1 LLSWLLNDFYLRK
14 WDMQTG
20 KAVLDHR
27 TRPQGVEL
35 PDNAAMGIDWRVD
48 HFLGGSAFTPQ
59 GDQLLLASQ
68 RGDLHYFD
76 VESGKEI
83 RIVNIAMDQAEG
95 FATFAFS
102 STGKHFAV
110 ANRSTHLRVGH
121 LGSGMTA
128 FAVTLPGKV
137 SRAAFL
143 PDGRSVAAL
152 VSRDDAAAKK
162 VIEDDDPI
170 DDLYLSIDRRTLE
183 QLALQTPV
191 AGDLRLLSVILHTNS
206 YLERVGDQAVNIA
219 KIYLAVRKL
228 PSSDTIL
235 AHLQEM
241 SDVVRAMIRVAMQAL
256 ARRDLELCLKLPAMD
271 DPVDRLNLGM
281 YKEVAAL
288 AEDPG
293 RLNWGLRMNVVA
305 RQLER
310 VGDNAVDIGE
320 QVGFLLTGEFREFT
334 DASHPE
340 LDIDGS

>member
-1 LLSWLLNDFYLRK
+1 MPETRRK
-14 WDMQTG
+14 FHEDLEALEADLQT
-20 KAVLDHR
+20 
-27 TRPQGVEL
+27 
-35 PDNAAMGIDWRVD
+35 M
-48 HFLGGSAFTPQ
+48 
-59 GDQLLLASQ
+59 
-68 RGDLHYFD
+68 GDLA
-76 VESGKEI
+76 EI
-83 RIVNIAMDQAEG
+83 AI
-95 FATFAFS
+95 
-102 STGKHFAV
+102 
-110 ANRSTHLRVGH
+110 
-121 LGSGMTA
+121 
-128 FAVTLPGKV
+128 
-137 SRAAFL
+137 
-143 PDGRSVAAL
+143 GRSVAAL
-152 VSRDDAAAKK
+152 VSRDDSAATT

-288 AEDPG
+288 ADDPG